1 MTRATVPSNANKDPR
16 NEKYYLSLS
25 DYSVGRVLLELG
37 KIENFINEKIKN
49 YKRKENDTTIFK
61 DDEIPEVGNSVLL
74 QILMSPNDLTLKMLT
89 CDDLG
94 VSIFII
100 NFSQRIRLRSFDFK
114 IYITESLLYD
124 I

>member
-1 MTRATVPSNANKDPR
+1 MTRATVPFNANKDPR

-25 DYSVGRVLLELG
+25 EYSVGWVLLELG

-100 NFSQRIRLRSFDFK
+100 NFSQRDKLKEFLTLKF
-114 IYITESLLYD
+114 T
-124 I
+124 

>member
-1 MTRATVPSNANKDPR
+1 MTRATVPSNANKDAR

-25 DYSVGRVLLELG
+25 EYSVGRVLLELG

-74 QILMSPNDLTLKMLT
+74 QILISPNDHILKMLT

-94 VSIFII
+94 VSILIM
-100 NFSQRIRLRSFDFK
+100 K
-114 IYITESLLYD
+114 ISSNL
-124 I
+124 

>member
-1 MTRATVPSNANKDPR
+1 MNDLLDVHILGEWKLTRATLPFNAIRDAR

-25 DYSVGRVLLELG
+25 EYSVGRVLLELG
-37 KIENFINEKIKN
+37 KIENFINDKIKN

-74 QILMSPNDLTLKMLT
+74 QILISPNDHILKMLT

-94 VSIFII
+94 VSILIMK
-100 NFSQRIRLRSFDFK
+100 FSSNL
-114 IYITESLLYD
+114 
-124 I
+124 

>member
-1 MTRATVPSNANKDPR
+1 MHILGEWKLTRATLPFNAIRDAR

-25 DYSVGRVLLELG
+25 EYSVGRVLLELG
-37 KIENFINEKIKN
+37 RIENFINDKIKN

-100 NFSQRIRLRSFDFK
+100 NFSQRDKLKEF
-114 IYITESLLYD
+114 
-124 I
+124 

>member
-1 MTRATVPSNANKDPR
+1 MSDLLDVHVLGEWKMTRATVPSNANKDPR

-25 DYSVGRVLLELG
+25 EYSVGRVLLELG
-37 KIENFINEKIKN
+37 KIENFINDKIKN

-74 QILMSPNDLTLKMLT
+74 QILISPNDHILKMLT

-94 VSIFII
+94 VSILIMKLSS
-100 NFSQRIRLRSFDFK
+100 NM
-114 IYITESLLYD
+114 
-124 I
+124 

>member
-1 MTRATVPSNANKDPR
+1 MNDLLDVHVLGEWKSTLATVPFNANRDAR

-25 DYSVGRVLLELG
+25 EYSVGKVLLELG
-37 KIENFINEKIKN
+37 RIENFINEKIKN

-94 VSIFII
+94 VSTLII
-100 NFSQRIRLRSFDFK
+100 K
-114 IYITESLLYD
+114 ISSNG
-124 I
+124 

>member
-1 MTRATVPSNANKDPR
+1 MHVLGEWKSTLATVPFNANRDAR

-25 DYSVGRVLLELG
+25 EYSVGKVLLELG
-37 KIENFINEKIKN
+37 RIENFINEKIKD

-94 VSIFII
+94 VSIPI
-100 NFSQRIRLRSFDFK
+100 NENFLKEVQMVLIWNLHN
-114 IYITESLLYD
+114 
-124 I
+124 

>member
-1 MTRATVPSNANKDPR
+1 MNDLLDVHVLGEWKSTRATLPFNAIRDVR

-25 DYSVGRVLLELG
+25 EYSVGRVLLELG

-61 DDEIPEVGNSVLL
+61 DDEIPEIGNSVLL
-74 QILMSPNDLTLKMLT
+74 QILISPNERTLKMLT

-94 VSIFII
+94 VSILIMKLSS
-100 NFSQRIRLRSFDFK
+100 NGLAQ
-114 IYITESLLYD
+114 
-124 I
+124 